1 MAQENVDVVRR
12 FIDAF
17 NRGDDDAALALTDPG
32 IEFHTDL
39 IEQQAFRGHAGVR
52 DYRRNLDDAW
62 GSWRIEN
69 NRFLG
74 AGEDQV
80 LQLYQLILHGRES
93 GIPVHL
99 DGGILWTISNAKIA
113 SGVGFLNQAEA
124 LESAGMS
131 E

>member
-1 MAQENVDVVRR
+1 MEIVRR

-39 IEQQAFRGHAGVR
+39 IEQQTFRGHAGVR

-62 GSWRIEN
+62 ASWRFEE
-69 NRFLG
+69 NRFRE

-80 LQLYQLILHGRES
+80 LQLYRLILRGRGS
-93 GIPVHL
+93 GISVQL
-99 DGGILWTISNAKIA
+99 DGGILWTISNSKIA
-113 SGVGFLNQAEA
+113 GGTGFLNQGDA
-124 LESAGMS
+124 LKAAGLS
-131 E
+131 D